1 MSKNIYEMLNEADID
16 LQELKNEEFTAFDKN
31 KAKKNLKKSLNKNN
45 KNKKHKK
52 YILAASIL
60 LVSMF
65 LINDNFVSY
74 AKEIISDISYNI
86 SKALGTSSNLED
98 YTNVINK
105 SVLKNGLRVTLNE
118 VVLNNDEIVFS
129 YTVKSKENLRDAKI
143 SDVIV
148 SGLHINNK
156 QLSSTGGS
164 GSEYVD
170 DYTVES
176 VTQCR
181 LFGIKEDELKGDVDI
196 KVEFSLMTEGE
207 IKGKPWIFEFKANG
221 KQLGLDTEEIKI
233 NKSIKLE
240 SGAKLIL
247 DKYTKNDLGEKI
259 YAKIENY
266 DENKYYDIYIE
277 GVDDSKTNVKFLMGN
292 CNNNE
297 PMLERF
303 DASSSLDAKNINLS
317 IYIAESESGFM
328 PNKSDYKK
336 VDEEFI
342 IK

>member
-1 MSKNIYEMLNEADID
+1 MSKNIYKMLNEVNID
-16 LQELKNEEFTAFDKN
+16 LQELKNEEFTDFDKN
-31 KAKKNLKKSLNKNN
+31 KAKKNLKKSLNKNT
-45 KNKKHKK
+45 KNQKHKK
-52 YILAASIL
+52 YILTTSIL
-60 LVSMF
+60 LMSMC
-65 LINDNFVSY
+65 LMNDNFVSY
-74 AKEIISDISYNI
+74 AKEIIYDISYNI

-98 YTNVINK
+98 YKNVINK
-105 SVLKNGLRVTLNE
+105 SVSKNGLRVTLNE

-129 YTVKSKENLRDAKI
+129 YTVKSKKNLRDAKNF
-143 SDVIV
+143 DVIV
-148 SGLHINNK
+148 SGLYINNK
-156 QLSSTGGS
+156 QLSSIGGS
-164 GSEYVD
+164 GSEYID
-170 DYTVES
+170 NYTVES
-176 VTQCR
+176 VEQCR
-181 LFGIKEDELKGDVDI
+181 LFGIEEDELRGDVDV

-207 IKGKPWIFEFKANG
+207 FKGKPWIFEFKANG
-221 KQLGLDTEEIKI
+221 KQLALDTEEIKI
-233 NKSIKLE
+233 NKSIELE

-247 DKYTKNDLGEKI
+247 DKYTKNDIGEKI

-277 GVDDSKTNVKFLMGN
+277 GIDDSKTNIKFLMGN

-303 DASSSLDAKNINLS
+303 DESSSLDIKNINLS
-317 IYIAESESGFM
+317 IYIAEVESGFM